1 MVRDISTIDG
11 VGDRKRR
18 GKRDVERKKRQ
29 NKTHLLYHALRMHF
43 KIILNLQ
50 LCGFEEQECSH
61 RLVAIFSRAL

>member
-1 MVRDISTIDG
+1 ML
-11 VGDRKRR
+11 
-18 GKRDVERKKRQ
+18 KKKD
-29 NKTHLLYHALRMHF
+29 KTHLLYHALRIYF